1 MAPKEVAAMMNVTW
15 QCVQKIIIRHQ
26 MVRMTYIE
34 TYSLRHPQRAGPPQK
49 IVRPLKQVN
58 QL

>member
-1 MAPKEVAAMMNVTW
+1 MMNVTW

-26 MVRMTYIE
+26 LVRMTYIE

-49 IVRPLKQVN
+49 IVRPLKQAN